1 MTVFSC
7 SNCAF
12 RFEADE
18 LKPCPRCA
26 SADVIEFRQSRH
38 ERGGVTVVR
47 EDRPVPAT
55 GAPGTKPHTPMH
67 YREGKAGWQDFHNQQ
82 AMACPNCGG
91 TEFDRDAKR
100 KEKVCRKC
108 GEVMALPRRFA

>member
-7 SNCAF
+7 SNCGF
-12 RFEADE
+12 RFEGAGA
-18 LKPCPRCA
+18 KSCPRCA
-26 SADVIEFRQSRH
+26 SAEVSEFRQSRH

-47 EDRPVPAT
+47 EERPVIEGGPAN
-55 GAPGTKPHTPMH
+55 PHHKLVH
-67 YREGKAGWQDFHNQQ
+67 YREGKEGWRDFHNQQ
-82 AMACPNCGG
+82 ATACPNCGG

-108 GEVMALPRRFA
+108 GEVMSLPRRFA

>member
-7 SNCAF
+7 SNCGF
-12 RFEADE
+12 RFEGETTKA
-18 LKPCPRCA
+18 CPRCA
-26 SADVIEFRQSRH
+26 SADVSEFRQSRH

-47 EDRPVPAT
+47 EERPVAE
-55 GAPGTKPHTPMH
+55 GEKPPKLMH
-67 YREGKAGWQDFHNQQ
+67 YREGKAGWQDFHNQP
-82 AMACPNCGG
+82 AGACPNCGG

-108 GEVMALPRRFA
+108 GEIMSLPRRFA